1 MHGISNISKK
11 RTYFSSTYFVVTK
24 RFLGTFADCFI
35 SELVFVRL
43 PLFTCGMTSLLS
55 NISRLYSPDWWL
67 VISCKHYSLWSTT
80 KESEINILW
89 RLLLTWHFTSP
100 CVNQIFNQKL
110 DFVYYG
116 IYVLWMWIFN
126 KVCMMFQEMPVCLI
140 CRKSFGTHP
149 SLLHVFFSAIYWCV
163 MVLI

>member
-1 MHGISNISKK
+1 MEYWTSEK

-43 PLFTCGMTSLLS
+43 PLFTCGMTSLHS

-67 VISCKHYSLWSTT
+67 VMSCKHYSLWSTT
-80 KESEINILW
+80 KESEINKLW

-110 DFVYYG
+110 GFVYYG
-116 IYVLWMWIFN
+116 IMYFE
-126 KVCMMFQEMPVCLI
+126 CEYLI
-140 CRKSFGTHP
+140 RCAWCFKKCQFVSYAENPLEHIP
-149 SLLHVFFSAIYWCV
+149 PCYMCSLVQFIGV
-163 MVLI
+163 